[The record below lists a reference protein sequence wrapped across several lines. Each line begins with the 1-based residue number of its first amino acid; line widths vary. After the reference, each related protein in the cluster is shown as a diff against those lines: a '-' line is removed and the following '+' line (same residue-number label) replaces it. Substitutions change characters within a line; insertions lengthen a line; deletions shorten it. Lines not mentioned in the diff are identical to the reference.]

1 MSHLGSVLPWMALA
15 ERKFESV
22 SPCDTPHP
30 SSGRPLVLCSVRAR
44 LMRRV
49 ISTMRTLLLLSLLS
63 FSVPAHADFFDDPYG
78 TFGNSQREF
87 DKMIANGSI
96 SPPPMDADE
105 NG

>member
-1 MSHLGSVLPWMALA
+1 
-15 ERKFESV
+15 
-22 SPCDTPHP
+22 
-30 SSGRPLVLCSVRAR
+30 
-44 LMRRV
+44 
-49 ISTMRTLLLLSLLS
+49 MRTLLLLSLLS